1 MLVMNKDFSS
11 IDIPCKKGTASY
23 KKYLIVCNQIRHMF
37 FRYFALIFYVFIVP
51 IMSMQYKII

>member
-23 KKYLIVCNQIRHMF
+23 KKISYSL
-37 FRYFALIFYVFIVP
+37 
-51 IMSMQYKII
+51 